1 MRTLKRAARRAR
13 AGLTLLELAIA
24 AVIVAMMFGAVA
36 ITVLRADGA
45 YREAELG
52 AEVERDSERA
62 LERVAR
68 EFMDAAR
75 TSVTLTP
82 AAPLQGTSISY
93 RRATGWGGGALQL
106 SPTRRIRFE
115 LDAAELADGL
125 DNDGDGLADEGRVVL
140 ATDVVGGGT
149 QAVLVTGVA
158 ALTQG
163 ELDNGAD
170 DNGDGRIDE
179 PGFFA
184 DFDAATS
191 TLFLSLTLATRA
203 DDGRV
208 VTRAARLSVRIRNG

>member
-1 MRTLKRAARRAR
+1 MRTLNRRACRAR

-52 AEVERDSERA
+52 AEVERDSEPA

-75 TSVTLTP
+75 TTVTLTP

-115 LDAAELADGL
+115 LDPAELADGL
-125 DNDGDGLADEGRVVL
+125 DNDGDGLVDEGRVVL
-140 ATDVVGGGT
+140 STDVAGGGT

-184 DFDAATS
+184 EFDAATS

>member
-1 MRTLKRAARRAR
+1 VRTLKRAARRAR

-75 TSVTLTP
+75 TSVALTP
-82 AAPLQGTSISY
+82 AAPLQSTSVSY

-106 SPTRRIRFE
+106 SPTRRVRFE
-115 LDAAELADGL
+115 LDPGEIADRL
-125 DNDGDGLADEGRVVL
+125 DNDGDGLVDEGRVVL
-140 ATDVVGGGT
+140 ATDVAGAGT
-149 QAVLVTGVA
+149 QAVLVTDVA

-163 ELDNGAD
+163 EVENGAD

-184 DFDAATS
+184 EFDAATS